1 VSHLP
6 ILPILLPFFA
16 GIAIALGGRRH
27 PARARLLGE
36 IAVLAGFA
44 VALMLVIRAD
54 QGGQQVYA
62 LGNWPAPFGIVLILD
77 RLSALM
83 VVLTSV
89 LALGAVC
96 YARGRSPQR
105 LTSFHTLFQFQLMGL
120 NGAFLT
126 GDLFNLFVFFEVLLI
141 ASYGLL
147 VIEGGAQRVRAGL
160 HYVLVNLAG
169 SSLFL
174 IALGIVYGTAGT
186 LNLADLIHK
195 VPLLPADRQ
204 PLIAAAGLLL
214 LVVFGLKAAL
224 APLYLWLPA
233 TYAAAPAPVAALF
246 AVMTKVGAYALLRV
260 HAVLFAPGSLPYGGL
275 VQYWLL
281 AAALVSLILGSV
293 GVLASPTL
301 PRLVAYLVV
310 VSLGTMMVSVAI
322 GSPEAVAASLY
333 YMVHSTLVTA
343 ALFLL
348 ADLVASQRGPRG
360 DQLEPGERVH
370 QPTVIGGLF
379 LLLATSVAGLP
390 PFSGFFGK
398 LMIIQASAPSS
409 LAALAW
415 TLILAS
421 SLVVV
426 VALSRAGS
434 RLFWKTTDA
443 TRPAVPAA
451 PILLLPVLAL
461 ASASALLVLFGGAA
475 QQFAAAAA
483 EQLLDRS
490 AYVQGVLGE
499 LAEERP

>member
-1 VSHLP
+1 MSHLP
-6 ILPILLPFFA
+6 VLPILLPFFA
-16 GIAIALGGRRH
+16 GVAIALLGRGR
-27 PARARLLGE
+27 PPVARGLGE
-36 IAVLAGFA
+36 LATVGGLI
-44 VALMLVIRAD
+44 VAILLLNAASA
-54 QGGQQVYA
+54 GETLVYA
-62 LGNWPAPFGIVLILD
+62 LGDWPVPYGIALTVD

-83 VVLTSV
+83 VLLTAV
-89 LALGAVC
+89 LALAAEV
-96 YARGRSPQR
+96 YARARPLRSTVTFQA
-105 LTSFHTLFQFQLMGL
+105 LFQFQLMGL

-348 ADLVASQRGPRG
+348 ADLVATQRGPRG

-409 LAALAW
+409 VAVLAW

-434 RLFWKTTDA
+434 RLFWKTTDSA
-443 TRPAVPAA
+443 RPALPAA

-475 QQFAAAAA
+475 QQFATAAA